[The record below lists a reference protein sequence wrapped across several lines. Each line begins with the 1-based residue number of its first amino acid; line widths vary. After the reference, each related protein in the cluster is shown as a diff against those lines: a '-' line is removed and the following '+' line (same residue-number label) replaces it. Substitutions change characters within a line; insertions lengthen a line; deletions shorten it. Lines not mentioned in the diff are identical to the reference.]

1 LSHADENLSASAAGQ
16 IEAQA
21 AAWLR
26 RRQGEWNDA
35 RQTEFDAWL
44 AQTSAHQVAFW
55 RLEAAWERGSRL
67 EALRNT
73 PMPSRAEPQRPGWL
87 RFTKMAAAVIAVAAI
102 GATAYLATRT
112 GDAVYATA
120 LGERKVVTLGDGS
133 RIELNTDT
141 SLRIAANATERKVIL
156 ERGEAFF
163 QIVHDGTHPFTVIAR
178 GHRITDLG
186 TKFTVREGR
195 DSLQVTLVEGS
206 AEIAPAAAADRDHSI
221 VLKPGEV
228 AVATAAS
235 IAVLKKPAAE
245 LNDEMAWRRGML
257 IFDRTTLADAAAEF
271 NRYNDTKLVIADRSI
286 AKQTIGGKFST
297 ADVSGFVEIMQQ
309 LMGLRV
315 ERRGRDFVISH

>member
-1 LSHADENLSASAAGQ
+1 LIHADENLPASAAGE

-26 RRQGEWNDA
+26 RRHDGWSEAHQA
-35 RQTEFDAWL
+35 EFETWL
-44 AQTSAHQVAFW
+44 ATAGAHQVAFW
-55 RLEAAWERGSRL
+55 RLEAAWERGNRL
-67 EALRNT
+67 EVLR
-73 PMPSRAEPQRPGWL
+73 RASSPAGPAQRPNWL
-87 RFTKMAAAVIAVAAI
+87 RFAHMAAAIVAVAVI
-102 GATAYLATRT
+102 GTATYFATRT

-120 LGERKVVTLGDGS
+120 LGERKVISLGDGS
-133 RIELNTDT
+133 QIELNTNS
-141 SLRIAANATERKVIL
+141 SLRIAAAAGERKVVL

-163 QIVHDGTHPFTVIAR
+163 KIVHDAAHPFTVIAR

-186 TKFTVREGR
+186 TKFSVREGR

-206 AEIAPAAAADRDHSI
+206 AEIAPASAADRDRSV

-245 LNDEMAWRRGML
+245 LADEMAWRRGML
-257 IFDRTTLADAAAEF
+257 IFDHTTLADAAAEF
-271 NRYNDTKLVIADRSI
+271 NRYNDAQLVIADRAI

-297 ADVSGFVEIMQQ
+297 GDVSGFVEIMQQ

-315 ERRGRDFVISH
+315 ERQGRDFVISR